1 MVRSA
6 LLLLFVFVHF
16 HSIGQD
22 FADSIELEE
31 LKVYGIPLKE
41 YSVGSKI
48 YKIDSASIAQASQNT
63 VSELISR
70 NSPIYFKNYG
80 QGMLSTVS
88 FRGTSSNHTAV
99 LWNGLNINFPTLG
112 QTDFSLLPV
121 FAFQQI
127 DIQPG
132 SASTLYGSGA
142 IGGSIHLYHEPDWKD
157 KFDIGI
163 QQGISSFSNYFTGFN
178 TEYSKGNFESL
189 TKIYYQTQKNNFPF
203 QQSNG
208 ETEEQQNAAI
218 RKYGII
224 QEVSYK
230 LSSNRYLSF
239 SGWYN
244 FTDRELQPTINNNYN
259 EGQYTVQTD
268 NSLRLTADYHHNTSL
283 GYFNFKLAYLR
294 DFFNYNN
301 SNQYTTQQYISSI
314 GYEKKL
320 FEKIHFTLG
329 AKLNHTRA
337 DVEQY
342 ESFEY
347 ENRVDLYSAVKY
359 QLTDRW
365 KISLIGRQNF
375 NEGYRTPF
383 VPSLGSEISLL
394 SDSTQHLTFR
404 LLAGKSFRLPTLN
417 ERFWVSGD
425 PNIRPE
431 QGNNVEGGFDYSVKR
446 SFWEGKTSVTYYAMW
461 MNDWILWQ
469 PGVPEWYP
477 SNVKKVNFS
486 GIEWTTDFSVPFSNG
501 SFRAGW
507 SYTYSRAI
515 NQTALS
521 EYSRA
526 VGKQLP
532 YSPRHSG
539 VLYSD
544 VSWKRWSL
552 LSGITATGKRFIG
565 DDNVD
570 FLEPFSLVNIG
581 LNRGILLKDKHS
593 FLIGFKINNLL
604 DTQFETYQNR
614 AMPGIN
620 YEANIK
626 YNFTIKP

>member
-6 LLLLFVFVHF
+6 LLLLFVFAHF

-31 LKVYGIPLKE
+31 VKVYGIPLKE

-48 YKIDSASIAQASQNT
+48 YKIDSASIAQSSQNNI
-63 VSELISR
+63 SELISR
-70 NSPIYFKNYG
+70 KSPIYFKNYG

-121 FAFQQI
+121 FAFQQV

-142 IGGSIHLYHEPDWKD
+142 IGGSIHLYNEPDWKD
-157 KFDIGI
+157 KLNIGV
-163 QQGISSFSNYFTGFN
+163 QQGVSSFSNYFTGLN
-178 TEYSKGNFESL
+178 AEYSKGNLESN
-189 TKIYYQTQKNNFPF
+189 TKLYYQTQENNFPF
-203 QQSNG
+203 KKSDG
-208 ETEEQQNAAI
+208 ETGEQQNAAI
-218 RKYGII
+218 KKHGII
-224 QEVSYK
+224 QELNYK
-230 LSSNRYLSF
+230 LSSNRYVSF
-239 SGWYN
+239 SGWYSY
-244 FTDRELQPTINNNYN
+244 TDRELQPTITNNLNP
-259 EGQYTVQTD
+259 GQYTVQTD
-268 NSLRLTADYHHNTSL
+268 NSLRLTADYHHNVAL
-283 GYFNFKLAYLR
+283 GYFNVKAAYLR

-301 SNQYTTQQYISSI
+301 VNEYTTQQYISSL
-314 GYEKKL
+314 GYENNL
-320 FEKIHFTLG
+320 FENIHFTIG

-342 ESFEY
+342 ENFEF
-347 ENRVDLYSAVKY
+347 ENRLDIYSAIKF

-365 KISLIGRQNF
+365 KVSLIGRQNF
-375 NEGYRTPF
+375 NEGYETPF
-383 VPSLGSEISLL
+383 VPSLGSELRLL
-394 SDSTQHLTFR
+394 SDSTQQLMVR

-431 QGNNVEGGFDYSVKR
+431 KGNNVEGGFDYSIKK

-461 MNDWILWQ
+461 MDDWILWQ

-486 GIEWTTDFSVPFSNG
+486 GIEWTADFSIPFSNG
-501 SFRAGW
+501 SFQSGW

-539 VLYSD
+539 VLYAD
-544 VSWKRWSL
+544 ILWKQWSL
-552 LSGITATGKRFIG
+552 SSGLTATGKRYIG

-581 LNRGILLKDKHS
+581 LNKKMLLRNQHS
-593 FLIGFKINNLL
+593 LTIGFKINNLL

-620 YEANIK
+620 YETNIK